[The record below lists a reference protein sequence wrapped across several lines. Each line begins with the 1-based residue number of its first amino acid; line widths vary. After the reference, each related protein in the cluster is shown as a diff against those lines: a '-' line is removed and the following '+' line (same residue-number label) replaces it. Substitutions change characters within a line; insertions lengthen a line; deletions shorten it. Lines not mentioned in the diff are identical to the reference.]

1 VYVSRRLELD
11 TLTKEWI
18 GQPSRACRVRKVGVD
33 NEYRHDGQDDT
44 VTKPI
49 EANECILRP
58 KDAVVVAVKEVAML
72 L

>member
-1 VYVSRRLELD
+1 MYVSRRSGLEI
-11 TLTKEWI
+11 LTEEWI

>member
-1 VYVSRRLELD
+1 MYVSRRLELD

-18 GQPSRACRVRKVGVD
+18 GQPSRACRIRKVGVD
-33 NEYRHDGQDDT
+33 NEHRHDGQYDT

-49 EANECILRP
+49 EANEGILRP

>member
-1 VYVSRRLELD
+1 
-11 TLTKEWI
+11 
-18 GQPSRACRVRKVGVD
+18 VD
-33 NEYRHDGQDDT
+33 NEHRHDGQDDT